1 MELLGTGRRVRLPG
15 GSSIILGRDRTDN
28 ALLKGEKGDAILAPI
43 NCPGP
48 TALIPSLKCET
59 DLELALELVCS
70 YSKYDRL
77 QSDIVIQIFPEGI
90 KRSIPRPYVREKFKE
105 FQIC

>member
-1 MELLGTGRRVRLPG
+1 M
-15 GSSIILGRDRTDN
+15 ILGRDRSDN
-28 ALLKGEKGDAILAPI
+28 ALLKGEKGDVILAPV

-48 TALIPSLKCET
+48 TALIPSLKCEA
-59 DLELALELVCS
+59 DLELAEELVCS

-77 QSDIVIQIFPEGI
+77 AGDIVIQILSEGSR
-90 KRSIPRPYVREKFKE
+90 KSIPRPYVREKFKE